1 MQHKINTTTEN
12 VTANFIIFADS
23 MQNFVLFLSRG
34 LQTITTFWCQYIK
47 CANKGAGKQQKT
59 KTKCAPVNKKANTFS
74 KMSNESFKERGSFSS
89 SRFWL
94 RSLVQMVR
102 THSQLKVT

>member
-47 CANKGAGKQQKT
+47 CANKGAGKQQKN
-59 KTKCAPVNKKANTFS
+59 KNKKQKQNVHPSTRKQTPS
-74 KMSNESFKERGSFSS
+74 PKCQTSPLKRGDLSAVVVFG
-89 SRFWL
+89 F
-94 RSLVQMVR
+94 VA
-102 THSQLKVT
+102 

>member
-47 CANKGAGKQQKT
+47 CANKGAGKQQK
-59 KTKCAPVNKKANTFS
+59 NKNKMCTRQQES
-74 KMSNESFKERGSFSS
+74 KHLLQNVKRV
-89 SRFWL
+89 L
-94 RSLVQMVR
+94 
-102 THSQLKVT
+102 

>member
-1 MQHKINTTTEN
+1 M
-12 VTANFIIFADS
+12 
-23 MQNFVLFLSRG
+23 
-34 LQTITTFWCQYIK
+34 CQYR
-47 CANKGAGKQQKT
+47 GGKATKKQKT
-59 KTKCAPVNKKANTFS
+59 KSAPVNKKANTFS